1 MCLWFMFLL
10 ITRLMAW
17 LRLARRKEAWKVA
30 EILLLRHQ
38 LAVLQRQQPRRP
50 DLNWADRAFQA
61 PVGRAAGPKARP
73 PVQRR
78 GGLQ

>member
-17 LRLARRKEAWKVA
+17 LQLARREEAWKVA

-50 DLNWADRAFQA
+50 DLNWADRHSWRLCSA
-61 PVGRAAGPKARP
+61 
-73 PVQRR
+73 
-78 GGLQ
+78 